1 MMRVLF
7 WLKDH
12 WYLPLLA
19 IALLGSLMLCLV
31 FRTGATP
38 ADAKRALDSELE
50 VIRAGAEARRL
61 KAQLGAQQAA
71 EEVRKQHAVAVLA
84 LNADQIKEA
93 EALHHDPV
101 ALSRFLVRASRG

>member
-1 MMRVLF
+1 MSALF

-19 IALLGSLMLCLV
+19 IVLLGSLMLCLI

-61 KAQLGAQQAA
+61 RAELGAQQAA
-71 EEVRKQHAVAVLA
+71 EQVRKQHAAAVQA
-84 LNADQIKEA
+84 LDA
-93 EALHHDPV
+93 EKAQQAEELRDDPV
-101 ALSRFLVRASRG
+101 ALSRFLVRASRS